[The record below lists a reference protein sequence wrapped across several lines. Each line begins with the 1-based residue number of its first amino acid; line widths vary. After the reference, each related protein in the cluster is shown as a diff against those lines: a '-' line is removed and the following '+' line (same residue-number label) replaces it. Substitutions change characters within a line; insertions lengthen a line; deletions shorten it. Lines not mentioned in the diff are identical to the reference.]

1 MQLERWRAVSSCIN
15 FSIFGGLVLKSTIS
29 TGQSASRTDRVGVR
43 RCRGPCGE
51 KSRACSRCWAA
62 RAAIGDIRQGYR
74 QPMPVRRPA
83 AACGSLWRC
92 WARMGAPPRRLTG
105 AARRVSIVL
114 RRSRNT
120 WTAIALRGERRRAER
135 STDGTAVP
143 VSRLYAGAGPGQRP
157 SRLRNSAGPPTF
169 SPFSGSLLSG
179 LMALTT
185 LTTRPTDLRCAA
197 AGARPR
203 QRDRAPRS
211 RRSRRPHSG

>member
-29 TGQSASRTDRVGVR
+29 TGQSASRTRDRVSASM
-43 RCRGPCGE
+43 P
-51 KSRACSRCWAA
+51 W
-62 RAAIGDIRQGYR
+62 
-74 QPMPVRRPA
+74 PVRREIARVLAVLGGQGGDWRYSSGLPA
-83 AACGSLWRC
+83 ADAGPPAGRRVRIFVAVL
-92 WARMGAPPRRLTG
+92 GAHGGAAPTG

>member
-1 MQLERWRAVSSCIN
+1 MPW
-15 FSIFGGLVLKSTIS
+15 
-29 TGQSASRTDRVGVR
+29 
-43 RCRGPCGE
+43 
-51 KSRACSRCWAA
+51 
-62 RAAIGDIRQGYR
+62 
-74 QPMPVRRPA
+74 PVRREIARVLAVLGGQGGDWRYSSGLPA
-83 AACGSLWRC
+83 ADAGPPAGRRVRIFV
-92 WARMGAPPRRLTG
+92 AVGAHGGAAPTG

-120 WTAIALRGERRRAER
+120 WTAIALRCERRRAER

>member
-29 TGQSASRTDRVGVR
+29 TGQSSRTHAVASG
-43 RCRGPCGE
+43 
-51 KSRACSRCWAA
+51 RAVAMPW
-62 RAAIGDIRQGYR
+62 
-74 QPMPVRRPA
+74 PVRREIARVLAVLGGQGGDWRYSSGLPA
-83 AACGSLWRC
+83 ADAGPPAGRRVRIFV
-92 WARMGAPPRRLTG
+92 AVGAHGGAAPTG

-135 STDGTAVP
+135 STDGIAVP